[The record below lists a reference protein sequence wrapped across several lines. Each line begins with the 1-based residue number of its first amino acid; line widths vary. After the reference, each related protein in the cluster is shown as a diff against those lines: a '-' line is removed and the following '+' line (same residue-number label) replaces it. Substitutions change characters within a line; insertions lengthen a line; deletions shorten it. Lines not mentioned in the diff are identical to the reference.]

1 MELKRVVVT
10 GLGAITPLGKSV
22 PEYWD
27 GLVKGVSGADIIQ
40 QFDITKFK
48 TRFACEVKDFEPTNY
63 LERKEAR
70 KLDRFA
76 QFALIASDE
85 AVKDAGI
92 SKENV
97 DPDRVGV
104 IFASG
109 IGGITT
115 FQDDVMEF
123 ARGDGT
129 PRFNPFFIPKMILDI
144 GCRANFYEVW
154 ISRPKFRSSKRL
166 RKQYQCYY

>member
-10 GLGAITPLGKSV
+10 GLGAITPLGKTV

-27 GLVKGVSGADIIQ
+27 GLTNGVSGADYIQ
-40 QFDITKFK
+40 QFDAAKFK
-48 TRFACEVKDFEPTNY
+48 TRFACEVKDFEATNY

-70 KLDRFA
+70 KLDRFT
-76 QFALIASDE
+76 QFALVASDE

-92 SKENV
+92 TKENV
-97 DPDRVGV
+97 NQDRVGV

-115 FQDDVMEF
+115 FQDDVMDF

-129 PRFNPFFIPKMILDI
+129 PVSIL
-144 GCRANFYEVW
+144 
-154 ISRPKFRSSKRL
+154 SSFLK
-166 RKQYQCYY
+166 

>member
-10 GLGAITPLGKSV
+10 GMGAITPLGKSV

-27 GLVKGVSGADIIQ
+27 GLINGVSGADTIK

-48 TRFACEVKDFEPTNY
+48 NKFACEVKDFEPTNY

-70 KLDRFA
+70 KIDRFT
-76 QFALIASDE
+76 QFALIASDQ

-97 DPDRVGV
+97 DVDRVGV

-109 IGGITT
+109 IGGIAT

-123 ARGDGT
+123 ARGDGRSEEHT
-129 PRFNPFFIPKMILDI
+129 SELQSLRHLV
-144 GCRANFYEVW
+144 CRLLLEKKKKKKKAEKKNKKNKSEKTKNL
-154 ISRPKFRSSKRL
+154 I
-166 RKQYQCYY
+166 